1 MLSTSTVMRAKN
13 SNSLNRF
20 LTEENMFRTFKDHAS
35 EECKFSQSLS
45 EGRKHVKHFKDHAG
59 EKLKFSQ
66 SLSDGRKHVPHF
78 KDNASEKRKL
88 SLK

>member
-1 MLSTSTVMRAKN
+1 MFSTSKVMRAKN

-20 LTEENMFRTFKDHAS
+20 LTKENRFRTFK
-35 EECKFSQSLS
+35 
-45 EGRKHVKHFKDHAG
+45 GHAG

-66 SLSDGRKHVPHF
+66 SFSEGRKHVQHF
-78 KDNASEKRKL
+78 KGHASEKRKL